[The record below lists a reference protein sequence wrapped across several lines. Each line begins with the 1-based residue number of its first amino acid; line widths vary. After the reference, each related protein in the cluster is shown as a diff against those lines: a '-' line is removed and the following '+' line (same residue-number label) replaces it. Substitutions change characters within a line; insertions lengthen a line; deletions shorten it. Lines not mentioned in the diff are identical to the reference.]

1 MAANVNVNGVNTEL
15 IKKIFQSFV
24 RLAVKM
30 KNKDNKESKKT
41 QIIKSYSVVKEFVI
55 IKICWFIKQIIVQLD
70 IIKSAMIT

>member
-30 KNKDNKESKKT
+30 KNKDNKESKNA
-41 QIIKSYSVVKEFVI
+41 QIFKSYFIVKEFVI
-55 IKICWFIKQIIVQLD
+55 IKIRWFRKKIIV
-70 IIKSAMIT
+70 